1 LVNGWG
7 AEMAD
12 FTPFQG
18 FRPRADLA
26 ARVACRPYDVLNSAE
41 ARLEAEGN
49 PYTFLHVDK
58 SEIDL
63 PADVDL
69 YDDRVYAKAR
79 ENLDR
84 LIAQGVLVQDDC
96 DCFYIYRQ
104 HMDGRVQTG
113 WVGCCSVDDYLTDVI
128 RKHEHTRA
136 DKEKDRIR
144 HVDECDANV
153 GLVFLTYR
161 GQARLDAI
169 AEEWTAAHAPV
180 YDFESGGVRH
190 QWWVL
195 DDARLQAEITAGFA
209 KVRNLYV
216 ADGHHR
222 SASAA
227 KVGEARRA
235 ANPKHTGNEEYNRFL
250 AVCFPS
256 DQLHIMDYNR
266 LIKDLGGRTPQQFL
280 ADLETAFTVEPA
292 GERGTPS
299 KPEARGSFGL
309 YLEGRWYKLRARPE
323 VVPTDDPVAR
333 LDVAVLQKNLLTDML
348 GITDPRTDKRLDF
361 VGGIRGMAELE
372 RRVDDDGFACAI
384 AMFPTSIDDLMAV
397 ADSGQVM
404 PPKSTWFE
412 PKLYSGLVVHR
423 LG

>member
-1 LVNGWG
+1 
-7 AEMAD
+7 MAV
-12 FTPFQG
+12 FQPFQG
-18 FRPRADLA
+18 FRPRAELA
-26 ARVACRPYDVLNSAE
+26 AKVACRPYDVLSSAE
-41 ARLEAEGN
+41 ARVEAQGN
-49 PYTFLHVDK
+49 PYSFLHVDK

-63 PADVDL
+63 PEDVDL

-84 LIAQGVLVQDDC
+84 FIAQGILVQDDC

-104 HMDGRVQTG
+104 EMDGRIQTG
-113 WVGCCSVDDYLTDVI
+113 LVGCCSVDDYLNDVI

-136 DKEKDRIR
+136 DKERDRIR

-161 GQARLDAI
+161 GQPRIDQI
-169 AEEWTAAHAPV
+169 AADWTAARQPI

-195 DDARLQAEITAGFA
+195 DDPKLQAELVAAFA
-209 KVRNLYV
+209 KVRYLYV

-227 KVGEARRA
+227 KVGEQRRA
-235 ANPKHTGNEEYNRFL
+235 ADPGHSGHEEYNRFL

-256 DQLHIMDYNR
+256 EQLHIMDYNR
-266 LIKDLGGRTPQQFL
+266 LIKDLGGRSSEEFL
-280 ADLETAFTVEPA
+280 AALETAFVVEAA
-292 GERGTPS
+292 GERGRPFR
-299 KPEARGSFGL
+299 PAEPGQFGL
-309 YLEGRWYKLRARPE
+309 YLEGRWYRMTARPE
-323 VVPTDDPVAR
+323 VVPAGDPVRR
-333 LDVAVLQKNLLTDML
+333 LDVAVLQEQLLTGLL

-361 VGGIRGMAELE
+361 VGGIRGLHELE
-372 RRVDDDGFACAI
+372 RRVDEGGWACAV
-384 AMFPTSIDDLMAV
+384 AMHPTSIDDLMAV
-397 ADSGQVM
+397 ADAGQVM

-423 LG
+423 LS

>member
-1 LVNGWG
+1 
-7 AEMAD
+7 MAV
-12 FTPFQG
+12 FTPFEG

-26 ARVACRPYDVLNSAE
+26 ARVACRPYDVLSSAE
-41 ARLEAEGN
+41 AREEARGN
-49 PYTFLHVDK
+49 PHTFLHVDK

-63 PADVDL
+63 PEEIDL
-69 YDDRVYAKAR
+69 YDNRVYAKAR

-84 LIAQGVLVQDDC
+84 FIAQGVLVQDDC

-113 WVGCCSVDDYLTDVI
+113 LVGCCSVDDYLQDVI

-161 GQARLDAI
+161 GQARLDQVT
-169 AEEWTAAHAPV
+169 EQWTTGHAPV

-195 DDARLQAEITAGFA
+195 DDPRLQAEIAAAFA
-209 KVRNLYV
+209 KVKHLYV

-227 KVGEARRA
+227 RVGEQRRA
-235 ANPKHTGNEEYNRFL
+235 ANPRHTGDEEYNRFL

-256 DQLHIMDYNR
+256 EQLHIMDYNR
-266 LIKDLGGRTPQQFL
+266 LIKDLGGRTSTQFL
-280 ADLETAFTVEPA
+280 AELERAFTVEPA
-292 GERGTPS
+292 GERGQPFR
-299 KPEARGSFGL
+299 PEERGQYGL
-309 YLEGRWYKLRARPE
+309 YLEGRWYRLSARPE
-323 VVPTDDPVAR
+323 VVPADDPVGR
-333 LDVAVLQKNLLTDML
+333 LDVAVLQEHLLTRML

-361 VGGIRGMAELE
+361 VGGIRGLGELE
-372 RRVDDDGFACAI
+372 RRVEEDGFACAV
-384 AMFPTSIDDLMAV
+384 AMHPTAIDDLMAV

>member
-1 LVNGWG
+1 
-7 AEMAD
+7 MAV

-18 FRPRADLA
+18 FRPRAELA
-26 ARVACRPYDVLNSAE
+26 SQVACRPYDVLSSAE
-41 ARLEAEGN
+41 AREEAKGN

-58 SEIDL
+58 AEIDL
-63 PADVDL
+63 PEGVDL
-69 YDDRVYAKAR
+69 YDDRVYAQAR
-79 ENLDR
+79 KNLDR
-84 LIAQGVLVQDDC
+84 LIAQGVLVQDDT

-113 WVGCCSVDDYLTDVI
+113 LVGCCTVDDYLKDII

-136 DKEKDRIR
+136 DKERDRVR

-161 GQARLDAI
+161 SQARLDQI
-169 AEEWTAAHAPV
+169 VELWTESRAPI

-190 QWWVL
+190 QFWAL
-195 DDARLQAEITAGFA
+195 DEAKVQAEVTACFA

-227 KVGEARRA
+227 IVGERRRA
-235 ANPKHTGNEEYNRFL
+235 ANTGHSGDEEYNRFL

-256 DQLHIMDYNR
+256 EHLHIMDYNR
-266 LIKDLGGRTPQQFL
+266 LVKDLGGRTPAQFL
-280 ADLETAFTVEPA
+280 TDLEAAFTVEPA
-292 GERGTPS
+292 GGRGEPCQ
-299 KPEARGSFGL
+299 PQARGQVGL
-309 YLEGRWYKLRARPE
+309 YLEGRWHCLTARPE
-323 VVPTDDPVAR
+323 VVPADDPVQG
-333 LDVAVLQKNLLTDML
+333 LDVAVLQEQVLTRML

-361 VGGIRGMAELE
+361 VGGIRGLAELE
-372 RRVDDDGFACAI
+372 RRVDEEGFACAF
-384 AMFPTSIDDLMAV
+384 ALHPTSIDDLMAV

-423 LG
+423 LS

>member
-1 LVNGWG
+1 
-7 AEMAD
+7 MAD

-18 FRPRADLA
+18 FRPRAELA
-26 ARVACRPYDVLNSAE
+26 AQVACRPYDVLNSAE
-41 ARLEAEGN
+41 ARVEAAGN
-49 PYTFLHVDK
+49 PHTFLHVDK

-63 PADVDL
+63 PEDVDL

-84 LIAQGVLVQDDC
+84 MIALGVLVQDDT

-113 WVGCCSVDDYLTDVI
+113 LVGCCSVSDYLDDTI

-144 HVDECDANV
+144 HVDECNANV

-161 GQARLDAI
+161 GQARLDQI
-169 AEEWTAAHAPV
+169 AEQWTEAHAPL

-195 DDARLQAEITAGFA
+195 DDVRLQAEITAGFS

-227 KVGEARRA
+227 KVGQMRREANA
-235 ANPKHTGNEEYNRFL
+235 AHSGDEEYNRFL

-256 DQLHIMDYNR
+256 EQLHIMDYNR
-266 LIKDLGGRTPQQFL
+266 LIKDLGGRSPQQFL
-280 ADLETAFTVEPA
+280 QDLGEAFLVEPA
-292 GERGTPS
+292 GGSGDPFKPSQRGT
-299 KPEARGSFGL
+299 FGL
-309 YLEGRWYKLRARPE
+309 YLEGRWHRLAVRPE
-323 VVPTDDPVAR
+323 LVGDDPVAS
-333 LDVAVLQKNLLTDML
+333 LDVALLQRHLLTDML

-361 VGGIRGMAELE
+361 VGGIRGLHELE
-372 RRVDDDGFACAI
+372 RRVDEDGFACAV

-423 LG
+423 LA

>member
-1 LVNGWG
+1 
-7 AEMAD
+7 
-12 FTPFQG
+12 
-18 FRPRADLA
+18 
-26 ARVACRPYDVLNSAE
+26 
-41 ARLEAEGN
+41 
-49 PYTFLHVDK
+49 
-58 SEIDL
+58 
-63 PADVDL
+63 
-69 YDDRVYAKAR
+69 
-79 ENLDR
+79 
-84 LIAQGVLVQDDC
+84 VQDDT
-96 DCFYIYRQ
+96 DCFYIDRQ

-113 WVGCCSVDDYLTDVI
+113 LVGCCSVADYVDDVI

-144 HVDECDANV
+144 HVDECNANV

-161 GQARLDAI
+161 GQARLDQI
-169 AEEWTAAHAPV
+169 AEQWTEGHAPI

-195 DDARLQAEITAGFA
+195 DDARLQAEISAGFT

-227 KVGEARRA
+227 KVGQQRQE
-235 ANPKHTGNEEYNRFL
+235 ANPAHTGEEEYNRFL

-280 ADLETAFTVEPA
+280 LDLQTAFTVEAA
-292 GERGTPS
+292 GERGDPC
-299 KPEARGSFGL
+299 KPAERGTFGL
-309 YLEGRWYKLRARPE
+309 YLEGSWHRLTIRPE
-323 VVPTDDPVAR
+323 LVGEDAVAS
-333 LDVAVLQKNLLTDML
+333 LDVALLQKHLLTDML

-361 VGGIRGMAELE
+361 VGGIRGLHELE
-372 RRVDDDGFACAI
+372 RRVDQDGFACAV

-423 LG
+423 LD

>member
-1 LVNGWG
+1 
-7 AEMAD
+7 
-12 FTPFQG
+12 
-18 FRPRADLA
+18 
-26 ARVACRPYDVLNSAE
+26 
-41 ARLEAEGN
+41 
-49 PYTFLHVDK
+49 
-58 SEIDL
+58 
-63 PADVDL
+63 
-69 YDDRVYAKAR
+69 
-79 ENLDR
+79 
-84 LIAQGVLVQDDC
+84 
-96 DCFYIYRQ
+96 
-104 HMDGRVQTG
+104 
-113 WVGCCSVDDYLTDVI
+113 VDDYLQDVI

-136 DKEKDRIR
+136 DKERDRIR

-161 GQARLDAI
+161 TQARLDQI
-169 AEEWTAAHAPV
+169 AEAWSEARKPI

-195 DDARLQAEITAGFA
+195 DDAKLQAEVTAGFA

-227 KVGEARRA
+227 RVGEARRA
-235 ANPKHTGNEEYNRFL
+235 ANPGHTGEEEYNRFL

-256 DQLHIMDYNR
+256 EQLHIMDYNR
-266 LIKDLGGRTPQQFL
+266 LVKDLGGRSPAQFL
-280 ADLETAFTVEPA
+280 KELETAFIVEPA
-292 GERGTPS
+292 GQRGDPF
-299 KPEARGSFGL
+299 KPQTRGQFGL
-309 YLEGRWYKLRARPE
+309 YLEGRWHCLTARPE
-323 VVPTDDPVAR
+323 VVPTDDPVKG
-333 LDVAVLQKNLLTDML
+333 LDVAVLQEQLLTRML

-361 VGGIRGMAELE
+361 VGGIRGLAELE
-372 RRVDDDGFACAI
+372 RRVDEEGFACAV
-384 AMFPTSIDDLMAV
+384 AMHPTSIDDLMAV

>member
-1 LVNGWG
+1 
-7 AEMAD
+7 MAD

-26 ARVACRPYDVLNSAE
+26 AQVACRPYDVLNSAE
-41 ARLEAEGN
+41 ARVEAVGN
-49 PYTFLHVDK
+49 PHTFLHVDK

-63 PADVDL
+63 PEDVDL

-84 LIAQGVLVQDDC
+84 MIALGVLVQDDT

-113 WVGCCSVDDYLTDVI
+113 LVGCCSVADYVDDVI

-144 HVDECDANV
+144 HVDECNANV

-161 GQARLDAI
+161 GQARLDQI
-169 AEEWTAAHAPV
+169 AEQWTEGHAPI

-195 DDARLQAEITAGFA
+195 DDARLQAEISAGFT

-227 KVGEARRA
+227 KVGQQRQE
-235 ANPKHTGNEEYNRFL
+235 ANPAHTGEEEYNRFL

-280 ADLETAFTVEPA
+280 LDLQTAFTVEAA
-292 GERGTPS
+292 GERGDPC
-299 KPEARGSFGL
+299 KPAERGTFGL
-309 YLEGRWYKLRARPE
+309 YLEGSWHRLTIRPE
-323 VVPTDDPVAR
+323 LVGEDAVAS
-333 LDVAVLQKNLLTDML
+333 LDVALLQKHLLTDML

-361 VGGIRGMAELE
+361 VGGIRGLHELE
-372 RRVDDDGFACAI
+372 RRVDQDGFACAV

-423 LG
+423 LD